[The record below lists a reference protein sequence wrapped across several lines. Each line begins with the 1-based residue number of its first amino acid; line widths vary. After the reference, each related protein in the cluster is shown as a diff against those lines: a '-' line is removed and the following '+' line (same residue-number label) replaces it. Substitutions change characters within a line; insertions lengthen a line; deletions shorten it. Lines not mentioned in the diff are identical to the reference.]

1 LHANALTNP
10 AVHGAAARVFSRA
23 FETLLHRPTAEALH
37 TLGISRTDLMPSEL
51 AESRIDKIRNAYA
64 WQWQRLKSD

>member
-1 LHANALTNP
+1 
-10 AVHGAAARVFSRA
+10 
-23 FETLLHRPTAEALH
+23 
-37 TLGISRTDLMPSEL
+37 MPSEL